1 MRSWCTD
8 IAEGKEVEV
17 LYFCIYNV
25 TNTVSPLH
33 A

>member
-1 MRSWCTD
+1 MRSQCTD

-17 LYFCIYNV
+17 IFFLYL